1 MNELPEKS
9 LNLAEVGS
17 WGLNMLFPY
26 SIKVWGEAATADA
39 EAAASY
45 PEDLAKTI
53 HEGGYNE
60 TTDFQHRQI
69 VLYWKKM
76 PCSTSTAREEKSMP
90 GFKTSEADSY

>member
-1 MNELPEKS
+1 
-9 LNLAEVGS
+9 
-17 WGLNMLFPY
+17 MLFPC
-26 SIKVWGEAATADA
+26 SIKVWGEAAIADA

-60 TTDFQHRQI
+60 TDFQHRQT
-69 VLYWKKM
+69 VLYGKKM
-76 PCSTSTAREEKSMP
+76 PCGTSTAREENSMP